1 MVKPEIID
9 FLNEQKEGFSQE
21 LEEIKAKRDEEIR
34 MNAREKVTEKEK
46 ELERLIL
53 EEAGTY
59 YIVDLLQFL
68 REKGYRITKKDLT
81 AFIEARV
88 GGYWDD
94 IRRKMGK
101 MQVKEREKMSK
112 FLKKE
117 KEEQAEEKK
126 GEEVKEEK
134 ADIFE
139 EKEAKSE

>member
-1 MVKPEIID
+1 
-9 FLNEQKEGFSQE
+9 
-21 LEEIKAKRDEEIR
+21 

-139 EKEAKSE
+139 EKEAKAE